1 MDDFWKKCSSCK
13 KELHFSSI
21 YYVCSVSTCNQKR
34 TGLVFCSVAC
44 WDAHMP
50 VARHRS
56 SAGAVET
63 IAPSRE
69 EHEKE
74 MQTEIGSTNDSR
86 SEHAPKRVIV
96 RDGSSS
102 RPAPSGV
109 KADVLVVAS
118 KVKMYM
124 KDMADMNTAASTM
137 EELTERIILLCDKSI
152 ENARADGRKTV
163 MDRDVPV
170 IRYSDL

>member
-1 MDDFWKKCSSCK
+1 MDNFWKKCSSCK
-13 KELHFSSI
+13 KELIFEST

-69 EHEKE
+69 EHERE
-74 MQTEIGSTNDSR
+74 LRAEIGFPGDSR
-86 SEHAPKRVIV
+86 SERTAKRVIV

-102 RPAPSGV
+102 RPAPTGV
-109 KADVLVVAS
+109 KTDVLVVAS
-118 KVKMYM
+118 KVKKYM
-124 KDMADMNTAASTM
+124 KEMDDMNTAASTM
-137 EELTERIILLCDKSI
+137 DELSERIILLCDKSI